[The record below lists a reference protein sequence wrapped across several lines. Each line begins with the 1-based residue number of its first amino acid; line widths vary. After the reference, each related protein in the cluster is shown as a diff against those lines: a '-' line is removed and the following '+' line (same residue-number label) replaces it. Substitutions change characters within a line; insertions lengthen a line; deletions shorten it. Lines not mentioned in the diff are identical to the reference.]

1 MPWETRRLIEF
12 LKHSIKSGSFQP
24 FDGLIRSQDGTVRCG
39 EGESLGP
46 DEIITMDWLVDNVTG
61 KIPEFEELTEEAQAL
76 VSLQGIKA
84 DEGSSE
90 K

>member
-1 MPWETRRLIEF
+1 
-12 LKHSIKSGSFQP
+12 
-24 FDGLIRSQDGTVRCG
+24 
-39 EGESLGP
+39 
-46 DEIITMDWLVDNVTG
+46 MDWLVDNVTG